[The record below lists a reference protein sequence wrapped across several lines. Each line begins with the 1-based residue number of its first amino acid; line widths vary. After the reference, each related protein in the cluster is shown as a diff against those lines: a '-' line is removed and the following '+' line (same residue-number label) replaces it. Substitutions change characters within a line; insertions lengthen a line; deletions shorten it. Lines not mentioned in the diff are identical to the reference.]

1 MGVII
6 VKRGEEMPASFTRAV
21 FLTAAN
27 GKAWEV
33 EAIQRLKDLGFD
45 DGVICVGDEEPDD
58 GYDGWQSKA
67 LNCSDSIVC
76 FVPSDSTQPD
86 FTTRSIVGTWAPIG
100 KLCCGAAEG
109 SWVDATVAPH
119 GITIVR
125 SLDELM
131 VRAFKMVQVGA
142 LRKDAEREVPLMI
155 WRTAPWALWY
165 ENLVAAGNRLD
176 GARLEWTFRVGP
188 GKAFV
193 LFWAVHANIWVQ
205 AEGRNK
211 SNEVVIA
218 RPDIACVLAY
228 LPGDQ
233 MLDTE
238 IIVIKEFRSPCRNEE
253 TFVYE
258 LPGGSSFKPNT
269 DVLQTA
275 ADELFEEC
283 GIRVEKSR
291 LREQGS
297 RQAAATVTTHHVHLF
312 SCEM

>member
-1 MGVII
+1 MITV
-6 VKRGEEMPASFTRAV
+6 RHGEETPGSFTRAI
-21 FLTAAN
+21 FLTATD
-27 GKAWEV
+27 GKPWES
-33 EAIQRLKDLGFD
+33 EAIHRLHDLGFD
-45 DGVICVGDEEPDD
+45 DGVIFVGNEKPDD

-67 LNCSDSIVC
+67 LAFSDSIVC
-76 FVPSDSTQPD
+76 FVPFDSAQPE
-86 FTTRSIVGTWAPIG
+86 FTTRSIVSTWAGIG
-100 KLCCGAAEG
+100 KLCCGAAKG
-109 SWVDATVAPH
+109 SWVDAVVAPH
-119 GITIVR
+119 GITPVR

-131 VRAFKMVQVGA
+131 VKAFQMVEVGA
-142 LRKDAEREVPLMI
+142 LRKDAEREVPLMV
-155 WRTAPWALWY
+155 WRTAAWALWY

-188 GKAFV
+188 GKAYV

-238 IIVIKEFRSPCRNEE
+238 IIVIKEFRSPCRNGE

-258 LPGGSSFKPNT
+258 LPGGSSFKPNA

-283 GIRVEKSR
+283 GIRVDKSR